1 MRRMHLERSGEL
13 LDGFFQ
19 VSGAQGHILALS
31 EPQEVKARSLCPH
44 RDVIESVVRGIN
56 PSY

>member
-1 MRRMHLERSGEL
+1 MHLERSGEL